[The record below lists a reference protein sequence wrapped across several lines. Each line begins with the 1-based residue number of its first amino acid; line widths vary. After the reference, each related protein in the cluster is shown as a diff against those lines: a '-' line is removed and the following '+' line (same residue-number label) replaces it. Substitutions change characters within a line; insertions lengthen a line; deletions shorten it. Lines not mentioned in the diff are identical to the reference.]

1 VGRSLNERPLETPQ
15 VVIAKQPHWFNSKRK
30 A

>member
-1 VGRSLNERPLETPQ
+1 